1 VLRSVSL
8 ALVAVMSFGATGFA
22 TGYVRLQNNI
32 ETHNIENLLGTRP
45 QPVEHVD
52 PTDPNAGQALNIL
65 LMGSD
70 TRDGENAALGGENDG
85 MRSDTT
91 ILAHISADRTRME
104 LVSIPRDSRVD
115 IPSCNYNDG
124 SSSRP
129 ESARFNKAF
138 AIGADHNDDIGEA
151 AACTVHTV
159 EELTGVFINEWAV
172 VDFAGFRNMIDA
184 LGGVQMCIPEELYSE
199 KAQLHL
205 LPGSQTLDGTQALG
219 LARARTGLNLGDGS
233 DLMRLGRQQQL
244 LGAIAQG
251 AMSKNMLTD
260 APALYRFLT
269 AASQSLTTSEEL
281 GSIPDLVGLAFSL
294 KDMPSGNL
302 VFMTIP
308 NAANPDDR
316 NEVVWTSEADQVW
329 SNIKNDVPIVTPA
342 ASTTP
347 ATPGAGTTP
356 AAPTTPTTV
365 PTPGVDPITADD
377 VVTVCG

>member
-22 TGYVRLQNNI
+22 TGYVRLQNNV
-32 ETHNIENLLGTRP
+32 ETHDIENLLGTRP

-52 PTDPNAGQALNIL
+52 PTDPNAGQAMNIL
-65 LMGSD
+65 LIGSD
-70 TRDGENAALGGENDG
+70 SRDGENAALGGENDG

-115 IPSCNYNDG
+115 IPSCNFEDG

-129 ESARFNKAF
+129 QSARFNAAF
-138 AIGADHNDDIGEA
+138 SIGADHNDDIGEA

-159 EELTGVFINEWAV
+159 EELTGVLINEWAV
-172 VDFAGFRNMIDA
+172 VDFAGFQNMIDA
-184 LGGVQMCIPEELYSE
+184 LGGVQMCFPEELYSE
-199 KAQLHL
+199 EAQLHL
-205 LPGSQTLDGTQALG
+205 LPGSQVINGTQALA
-219 LARARTGLNLGDGS
+219 LARARKGMNLGDGS

-260 APALYRFLT
+260 APALYRFMT
-269 AASQSLTTSEEL
+269 AASQSLTTSPNL
-281 GSIPDLVGLAFSL
+281 GDLQKIVGLAFSL
-294 KDMPSGNL
+294 KDMPSSNL

-308 NAANPDDR
+308 YTANPDDR

-329 SNIKNDVPIVTPA
+329 SNIKQDVPIVTPA